1 MVLKTF
7 NEIRDE
13 QHKIVRKRDG
23 MVKVGLQTTYNNRK
37 KHSFLYGY
45 IQSEKDYV
53 SHRLVGKKE
62 DVILISETFQQEQSG
77 PRLVKKPQPLR
88 NR

>member
-13 QHKIVRKRDG
+13 QHKIARKRDG

-88 NR
+88 KK

>member
-13 QHKIVRKRDG
+13 QHKIARKRDG

-37 KHSFLYGY
+37 KHLFLYGY

-88 NR
+88 KK